1 MAEKADT
8 NSDLVIIKKY
18 ANRRLYN
25 TRSSSYITLDDLA
38 VMVREDVDFQVLDAK
53 TGNDITHSILTQII
67 MEEEANGEHM
77 LPVSFLRQL
86 IGMYGNSMQSMMPP
100 YLEAAMVN
108 FEENQAKL
116 QEAFKSSMGTNALT
130 RLAETNM
137 AMFQA
142 ATKAFMPGAGEA
154 QSPSAAAAPAN
165 ESGRDDIEFAAIAI
179 GRNAAQ
185 ARSDRR
191 LGRSSPFKAVELSIA
206 PSRHGAV
213 PASLENSVQFP
224 SRGSSC
230 MSAIRHALSIKRED
244 DFAQWYQEVISAAD
258 MAEESGVRGC
268 MVIKPWGYG
277 IWERMQRLL
286 DDRIKQAGVQNAYF
300 PIFIPL
306 ANFEREAAHVEG
318 FAKEMAVVTHH
329 RLISDGEGGLVPD
342 PEAKLEEPLVVRP
355 TSETIIGDAM
365 SRWVQSWRDLPLK
378 LNQWA
383 NVVRWEMR
391 TRMFLRTSEFLW
403 QEGHTAHATAEEAK
417 AETMRALEMYRAF
430 AEEDV
435 ALPVIA
441 GEKPENERFP
451 GARETWSIEAMMQDG
466 KALQAG
472 TSHYL
477 GTNFAEAANI
487 RYQDREGGQ
496 ELCHTVSWGMST
508 RMVGGLI
515 MTHGD
520 DDGLR
525 VPPAL
530 APFQVV
536 ILPMLRDKPED
547 AALLEYCENLRAGL
561 VGHTAL
567 GEPLRVLLDTRPGK
581 AAAKRWDWV
590 RKGAP
595 VIIEVGGRDMENG
608 VVSLLR
614 RDALWDANSGKPAF
628 ESPTREIAAQTIP
641 SILED
646 MQSGLFTEARE
657 RRDAN
662 ITRDI
667 TDLAGLKAFY
677 GEDRHQPGWAEVQ
690 WSKPTGEGLEAVI
703 AQLKALKLTFRNVP
717 LNTPPADGVCIF
729 TGEQAAERIYVAR
742 AY

>member
-1 MAEKADT
+1 
-8 NSDLVIIKKY
+8 
-18 ANRRLYN
+18 
-25 TRSSSYITLDDLA
+25 
-38 VMVREDVDFQVLDAK
+38 
-53 TGNDITHSILTQII
+53 
-67 MEEEANGEHM
+67 
-77 LPVSFLRQL
+77 
-86 IGMYGNSMQSMMPP
+86 
-100 YLEAAMVN
+100 
-108 FEENQAKL
+108 
-116 QEAFKSSMGTNALT
+116 
-130 RLAETNM
+130 
-137 AMFQA
+137 
-142 ATKAFMPGAGEA
+142 
-154 QSPSAAAAPAN
+154 
-165 ESGRDDIEFAAIAI
+165 
-179 GRNAAQ
+179 
-185 ARSDRR
+185 
-191 LGRSSPFKAVELSIA
+191 
-206 PSRHGAV
+206 
-213 PASLENSVQFP
+213 
-224 SRGSSC
+224 

-306 ANFEREAAHVEG
+306 ANFEREASHVEG

-329 RLISDGEGGLVPD
+329 RLIADGEGGLIPD

-365 SRWVQSWRDLPLK
+365 SRWIQSWRDLPLK

-496 ELCHTVSWGMST
+496 ALCHTVSWGMST

-547 AALLEYCENLRAGL
+547 AALLEYCETLRANIAEQS
-561 VGHTAL
+561 AL

-595 VIIEVGGRDMENG
+595 IIIEVGGRDLDNG
-608 VVSLLR
+608 VVSMLR
-614 RDALWDANSGKPAF
+614 RDALWDTNTGKPAF
-628 ESPTREIAAQTIP
+628 QSPTRDVAAHTIP
-641 SILED
+641 SILAD
-646 MQSGLFTEARE
+646 MQTGLFTEARD
-657 RRDAN
+657 RREAN

-667 TDLAGLKAFY
+667 TDMAGLAEFY
-677 GEDRHQPGWAEVQ
+677 GDNQHRPGWAEVQ
-690 WSKPTGEGLEAVI
+690 WSKPTGDGLESVI

-717 LNTPPADGVCIF
+717 IDTAPANGSCIF
-729 TGEQAAERIYVAR
+729 TGKPAVERIFVAR